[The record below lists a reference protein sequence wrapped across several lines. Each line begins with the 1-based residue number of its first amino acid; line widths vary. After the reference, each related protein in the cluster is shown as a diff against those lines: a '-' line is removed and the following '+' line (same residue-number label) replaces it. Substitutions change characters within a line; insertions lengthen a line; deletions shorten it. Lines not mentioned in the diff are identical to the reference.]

1 MKDQYFGDVNDYR
14 KYGLLRAIL
23 ASAPVRLGVCWML
36 TAPDQRTDGGH
47 LAYLEKPARFREFD
61 EELFDRLRQAMR
73 QSHRRTAWI
82 ECSELLASAVYF
94 SDLLSD
100 GRDHR
105 NAWFANC
112 QRRLAGCDL
121 IFFDPDNGMECSVGY
136 GRRQSHKYL
145 YWAEVRSTYARGA
158 SVLVYQHF
166 PREARIAYIER
177 LAQRLQ
183 DETTASEVFSFST
196 PHVLFLLAAQER
208 HVASFRDVARNL
220 PLCWPE
226 REIQAREVRP
236 RLPAQ

>member
-1 MKDQYFGDVNDYR
+1 
-14 KYGLLRAIL
+14 
-23 ASAPVRLGVCWML
+23 
-36 TAPDQRTDGGH
+36 
-47 LAYLEKPARFREFD
+47 
-61 EELFDRLRQAMR
+61 
-73 QSHRRTAWI
+73 
-82 ECSELLASAVYF
+82 
-94 SDLLSD
+94 
-100 GRDHR
+100 
-105 NAWFANC
+105 
-112 QRRLAGCDL
+112 
-121 IFFDPDNGMECSVGY
+121 
-136 GRRQSHKYL
+136 
-145 YWAEVRSTYARGA
+145 
-158 SVLVYQHF
+158 VLVYQHF